1 MNKVSN
7 KIEKPKV
14 VNLGGLNP
22 KAVYTATGKVARAPH
37 NAERHSS
44 LNGQTV
50 EQAIAS
56 RQVTAQDIKYDVA
69 KGFVKLA

>member
-22 KAVYTATGKVARAPH
+22 KAVYTATGKVARAQH

-44 LNGQTV
+44 LNGVTV
-50 EQAIAS
+50 ADALAT
-56 RQVTAQDIKYDVA
+56 RQVTEAEIK
-69 KGFVKLA
+69 

>member
-1 MNKVSN
+1 MTKVSN

-22 KAVYTATGKVARAPH
+22 TAVYTATGKVTRAQH

-44 LNGQTV
+44 LSGQPV